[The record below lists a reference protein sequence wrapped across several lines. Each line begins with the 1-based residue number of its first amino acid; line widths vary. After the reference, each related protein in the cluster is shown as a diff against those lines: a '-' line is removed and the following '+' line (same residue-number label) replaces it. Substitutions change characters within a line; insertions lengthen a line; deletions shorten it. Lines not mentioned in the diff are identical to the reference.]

1 MRMQYLLLMISA
13 LFLFALGCQETK
25 TASTEEPTVQVHLPE
40 SPKMEIPTIVERHA
54 DGSYTVEG
62 LIANRAKTLNST
74 IRVSG
79 YIQRKYVCK
88 PEQQA
93 CDTPSHAV
101 LVDDLVAPKQRLIVV
116 GGESTIFSD
125 LKDGDRVTLDAHY
138 GLHDPKALFVRTE
151 GVLILPHVDEPDVE
165 PTPAP

>member
-1 MRMQYLLLMISA
+1 MVLVS
-13 LFLFALGCQETK
+13 FFCVLGCQET
-25 TASTEEPTVQVHLPE
+25 TTTSADEPTVQVHLPE
-40 SPKMEIPTIVERHA
+40 SPKMEISTIVERHA
-54 DGSYTVEG
+54 DGSYTIEG
-62 LIANRAKTLNST
+62 LIANRETALNST

-88 PEQQA
+88 PDQQA

-101 LVDDLVAPKQRLIVV
+101 LVDDLVAPKQRIIVV
-116 GGESTIFSD
+116 GGETTRFPE
-125 LKDGDRVTLDAHY
+125 LKDGVRVTLDAQY

-151 GVLILPHVDEPDVE
+151 GVLILPHVEEPEAE

>member
-1 MRMQYLLLMISA
+1 MRMKHTIPMISI
-13 LFLFALGCQETK
+13 LFLAVFGCQEAT
-25 TASTEEPTVQVHLPE
+25 TAANEEPAVQVHLPE

-62 LIANRAKTLNST
+62 LLVNREKTLNST
-74 IRVSG
+74 IRVG
-79 YIQRKYVCK
+79 GFIQRKYVCR
-88 PEQQA
+88 PNQQA

-101 LVDDLVAPKQRLIVV
+101 LVDDLTDPKRRLIVV
-116 GGESTIFSD
+116 GGETTQFAS
-125 LKDGDRVTLDAHY
+125 LKDGERVTLDAFY

-151 GVLILPHVDEPDVE
+151 GVLILPHIEEPE

>member
-1 MRMQYLLLMISA
+1 MKHVLPIIST
-13 LFLFALGCQETK
+13 LFLFVLGCQET
-25 TASTEEPTVQVHLPE
+25 TTTSAEEPTVQVHLPE

-62 LIANRAKTLNST
+62 LIFNRATALNST

-79 YIQRKYVCK
+79 FIQRKYVCK
-88 PEQQA
+88 PDQQA

-101 LVDDLVAPKQRLIVV
+101 LVDDVASPKQRLIVV
-116 GGESTIFSD
+116 GGETTIFSD
-125 LKDGDRVTLDAHY
+125 LKDGERVTLDAHY

-151 GVLILPHVDEPDVE
+151 GVLILPHVDQPEAE
-165 PTPAP
+165 PTPSP